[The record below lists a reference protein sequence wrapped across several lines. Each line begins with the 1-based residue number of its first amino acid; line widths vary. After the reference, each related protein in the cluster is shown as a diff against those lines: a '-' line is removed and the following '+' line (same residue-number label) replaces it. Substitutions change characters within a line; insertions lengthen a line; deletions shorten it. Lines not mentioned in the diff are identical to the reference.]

1 MNMRDL
7 FSYWASGRLFCF
19 ALKWCLQNLT
29 RGKHC
34 TVNLSNVTNRFSLIG
49 EGSNDPH
56 PARFQFAIWGI
67 SLRCALASLRGLN
80 DWFIAHRRVIFNT
93 YICIYIFIL
102 FSYFLQGPWGAGAF
116 LPGSIWGDHI
126 PTNWEKSLAVPVQI
140 RTLETAQFYSELG
153 PLRLLLR
160 LLRFLNAFKVL
171 PKDLQHTAFT
181 GYTHMA
187 SYWFQ
192 RLPKHFELF
201 SWVKFLFLL
210 KGGQISASWWDASHD
225 TQDWKYWN

>member
-56 PARFQFAIWGI
+56 PASFQFAIWGI

-80 DWFIAHRRVIFNT
+80 DWFIAHCRVIFNT
-93 YICIYIFIL
+93 CIYIYIIIL
-102 FSYFLQGPWGAGAF
+102 FLFFCRAMWCRGLPAWVNLRGSYSYILREVTGSTNTDQNLGNCSILQWIRSPQT
-116 LPGSIWGDHI
+116 LIETPEI
-126 PTNWEKSLAVPVQI
+126 PQWI
-140 RTLETAQFYSELG
+140 
-153 PLRLLLR
+153 
-160 LLRFLNAFKVL
+160 
-171 PKDLQHTAFT
+171 
-181 GYTHMA
+181 
-187 SYWFQ
+187 
-192 RLPKHFELF
+192 
-201 SWVKFLFLL
+201 
-210 KGGQISASWWDASHD
+210 
-225 TQDWKYWN
+225 

>member
-93 YICIYIFIL
+93 YIRIYIYL
-102 FSYFLQGPWGAGAF
+102 FYFLIFCRAHGVQGPSCLGQFEGIIF
-116 LPGSIWGDHI
+116 LHTERSHW
-126 PTNWEKSLAVPVQI
+126 QYQY
-140 RTLETAQFYSELG
+140 RSE
-153 PLRLLLR
+153 PWKLL
-160 LLRFLNAFKVL
+160 N
-171 PKDLQHTAFT
+171 FT
-181 GYTHMA
+181 
-187 SYWFQ
+187 
-192 RLPKHFELF
+192 
-201 SWVKFLFLL
+201 V
-210 KGGQISASWWDASHD
+210 
-225 TQDWKYWN
+225 N